1 MENSKRL
8 AKDRFDP
15 AVRATAAS
23 ATAGLML
30 AAIPLLTFLDLL
42 LGSRWPVWGTGAA
55 CALFVVMHG
64 KHAAPGIRRTSL
76 VLALVTAA
84 LLPAIDAPLHALERG
99 IRIGGLIASL
109 LVTVNMLSRA
119 ALGVPRV
126 RRIMASIYQL
136 PSGQRYLGLALA
148 SQFFGGLLGLA
159 GITMMMEMAASEEAS
174 GNAQRI
180 SSFCAISR
188 GYAALSLWSPMY
200 SNMSIV
206 LALYTGTEW
215 VSVLPYALAVSALL
229 IALGAVLE
237 RIQRTADGRS
247 GNQKGAARQSP
258 AQLLGSAL
266 PVILAMI
273 AFVAFMVLT
282 SHWLGVP
289 IAAVIIA
296 SAPAAARILNLGLG
310 AGATGRMAE
319 AGRTLG
325 RDFLKFQAM
334 AGEVMLFLASGCAG
348 TVMASAIPPAWIA
361 LIAQSLGGS
370 PFLGSLFVS
379 SGIVLLSATAIHPML
394 GAVLVAS
401 SLTPQLLGLP
411 VIAHLCAVLVG
422 WGLAIIVT
430 PFSVIS
436 IMASRMS
443 GIPILAIS
451 LRANLLFVVLSLSL
465 SALVLGSATRLLQP

>member
-1 MENSKRL
+1 MENSKRF
-8 AKDRFDP
+8 AKDGVDP
-15 AVRATAAS
+15 AVRTAAAS
-23 ATAGLML
+23 ATVGLTL

-55 CALFVVMHG
+55 CALFIVLQG
-64 KHAAPGIRRTSL
+64 KHAALGIRRTSL
-76 VLALVTAA
+76 ALALVTAA

-126 RRIMASIYQL
+126 RRIMASLYQL
-136 PSGQRYLGLALA
+136 PCGQRYLGLGLA

-159 GITMMMEMAASEEAS
+159 GIAMMMEMAASEETS
-174 GNAQRI
+174 GTAQKI

-215 VSVLPYALAVSALL
+215 IAVLPYALAVSALL

-247 GNQKGAARQSP
+247 DEEGVAQQSP
-258 AQLLGSAL
+258 AQLLRSSL

-273 AFVAFMVLT
+273 GFVAFMVLT

-296 SAPAAARILNLGLG
+296 SAPAAAWILNVRRA
-310 AGATGRMAE
+310 AGSTGRMAE
-319 AGRTLG
+319 AGRALG

-348 TVMASAIPPAWIA
+348 TVMASAIPAAWIA
-361 LIAQSLGGS
+361 VVAQFLGGS

-379 SGIVLLSATAIHPML
+379 TSIVLLSATAIHPML

-401 SLTPQLLGLP
+401 SLTPQMLGLP